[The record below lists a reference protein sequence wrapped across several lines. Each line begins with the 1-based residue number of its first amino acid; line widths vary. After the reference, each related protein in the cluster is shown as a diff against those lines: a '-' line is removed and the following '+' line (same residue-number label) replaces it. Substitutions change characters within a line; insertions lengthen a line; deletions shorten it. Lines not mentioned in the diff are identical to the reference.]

1 MKETSFVYQGKR
13 GFFLHFG
20 QKPSGYGQ
28 NNEESSAGAAM
39 RLLRSPIFAFPG
51 QNSWCTFVCSLRL
64 QRTTKRVKEV
74 GFEPT
79 SRQKQLFGHTQLVTD
94 LTNQRKYVL
103 LYAHCDRDVTTK
115 QIPYNHSLCLIFQ
128 ALLETVQE
136 FFHVS
141 DEQMD
146 AFVFCFIGKLP
157 KQLQQSLCIELDAAC
172 CA

>member
-1 MKETSFVYQGKR
+1 MILSVSQRSNSDDRIVGVLFR
-13 GFFLHFG
+13 II
-20 QKPSGYGQ
+20 
-28 NNEESSAGAAM
+28 AA
-39 RLLRSPIFAFPG
+39 
-51 QNSWCTFVCSLRL
+51 
-64 QRTTKRVKEV
+64 EV
-74 GFEPT
+74 AEI
-79 SRQKQLFGHTQLVTD
+79 S
-94 LTNQRKYVL
+94 
-103 LYAHCDRDVTTK
+103 
-115 QIPYNHSLCLIFQ
+115 YNHSLCLIFQ